1 MLTQRIRPGFERL
14 DNQRGVALPMAMMM
28 LVVLTSLMVAFAVLG
43 KTEPSIAANQLRTAQ
58 ALRLADSG
66 LQRALWALT
75 NSTDPANQGW
85 TLTDMQHNGQPVAGL
100 YDGTQPIAFGN
111 GAFTVKITWE
121 PGNGTYERTVTAVG
135 WLPSKD
141 ANAMNSH
148 RKIQAVVQMG
158 QITPLDPPCVLCVVG
173 EAQVNGSAAAFNTAT
188 GGCTG
193 TNPPTYAVQTVQAL
207 AYNAHPTFLGYGTS
221 GTGAIHQT
229 TDPSQFKYPP
239 AILQKIKQMAQAN
252 GTYYQG
258 RVSSLPTS
266 GIIYID
272 TTDGTPFSDST
283 PPGHEGSLDLSGNPV
298 INGIV
303 IVNGSVNISGT
314 PVINGMIYSLND
326 LSVSGNVVVNGAMIS
341 ENRRDTSSTNVDTD
355 FSGNV
360 TLNYNCNN
368 IRGLPFV
375 STNWVVKDGA
385 YLEQEGAN

>member
-1 MLTQRIRPGFERL
+1 
-14 DNQRGVALPMAMMM
+14 MAMMM
-28 LVVLTSLMVAFAVLG
+28 LVVLTSLMVAFAVLA

-75 NSTDPANQGW
+75 NSTDPTGHGAN
-85 TLTDMQHNGQPVAGL
+85 LTAMAHDGTPVAGA
-100 YDGTQPIAFGN
+100 YDGTQFIAMGN
-111 GAFTVKITWE
+111 GGFTVKITWE
-121 PGNGTYERTVTAVG
+121 PGNAKFERTVTAVG

-141 ANAMNSH
+141 GNAMNSH

-173 EAQVNGSAAAFNTAT
+173 EADVNGSAALFNTAT
-188 GGCTG
+188 GGCSG
-193 TNPPTYAVQTVQAL
+193 TNPPTYAVQTVQPL
-207 AYNAHPTFLGYGTS
+207 SYNAHPSFLGYGT
-221 GTGAIHQT
+221 TGDAAVHQGA
-229 TDPSQFKYPP
+229 DPSEFKYPA
-239 AILQKIKQMAQAN
+239 AILQKIKQIAQAN
-252 GTYYQG
+252 GTYYTG
-258 RVSSLPTS
+258 NRTSLPPD

-283 PPGHEGSLDLSGNPV
+283 PPGHEGSLTLTGNTV
-298 INGIV
+298 FNGIV
-303 IVNGSVNISGT
+303 VVNGSVNISGT
-314 PVINGMIYSLND
+314 PIINGMIYSLND
-326 LSVSGNVVVNGAMIS
+326 LSVSGNVLVNGAMIS

-355 FSGNV
+355 FAGNV
-360 TLNYNCNN
+360 TLNYNCGN